1 MVPTTISESAVEIL
15 NQIESRL
22 ARRASP
28 SHKAASAQMPVMTL
42 SVVKER
48 GGRKGSEVW
57 SVSGDDGS

>member
-1 MVPTTISESAVEIL
+1 
-15 NQIESRL
+15 
-22 ARRASP
+22 
-28 SHKAASAQMPVMTL
+28 MPVMTL